1 MNDEGNIW
9 KTRFFKY
16 GTIVLGIVLF
26 GVFVFVFDYLNQAF
40 VTLMVTAFLTFILAK
55 PVEWM
60 EKKGISRTLGTPV
73 AITLAIVIAVACCIV
88 FIPPIVEQT
97 GRLIRTM
104 PEYIK
109 MLQTKILPKFPEL
122 QSLLS
127 EENIKS
133 LTVSAEEFLNKNGTD
148 VAGAALSTVVKIAG
162 GFGYF
167 FGIAMVAMILTMTL
181 LTDLPQLAE
190 DFMSIFNE
198 KNQKWIKLVGKAVGE
213 SFYGWLAMMTI
224 CGFVFGVVSYF
235 ILDFIGVPYAALIG
249 LLCFICF
256 FVPQVGPILAALGA
270 GLAGLCTSWGMAG
283 IGFAVTFLVS
293 MVVQSTLQPNLT
305 MSRLRVNPGFAMFAG
320 MVGGIVGGPIGVL
333 IGVPVYAA
341 LQAVFVEYCA
351 VYKGKDLA
359 HAKSRLFIKPDPP
372 EKKGFVIELPWQN
385 DRNQSSAK
393 NTDQKE
399 SDPKDTD
406 QK

>member
-133 LTVSAEEFLNKNGTD
+133 L
-148 VAGAALSTVVKIAG
+148 I
-162 GFGYF
+162 
-167 FGIAMVAMILTMTL
+167 ILHL
-181 LTDLPQLAE
+181 H
-190 DFMSIFNE
+190 
-198 KNQKWIKLVGKAVGE
+198 
-213 SFYGWLAMMTI
+213 
-224 CGFVFGVVSYF
+224 
-235 ILDFIGVPYAALIG
+235 
-249 LLCFICF
+249 
-256 FVPQVGPILAALGA
+256 
-270 GLAGLCTSWGMAG
+270 
-283 IGFAVTFLVS
+283 
-293 MVVQSTLQPNLT
+293 
-305 MSRLRVNPGFAMFAG
+305 R
-320 MVGGIVGGPIGVL
+320 
-333 IGVPVYAA
+333 
-341 LQAVFVEYCA
+341 
-351 VYKGKDLA
+351 
-359 HAKSRLFIKPDPP
+359 
-372 EKKGFVIELPWQN
+372 KK
-385 DRNQSSAK
+385 
-393 NTDQKE
+393 
-399 SDPKDTD
+399 
-406 QK
+406 